1 MLRGVGDGVG
11 ADEIAVVLRKRG
23 VSEQR
28 GLPAL
33 LFIPAELVQAG
44 FEGGGCVVR
53 GGLQLLDRID
63 FQLLLRDEEGIP
75 PLRGDQDDGLIDGQ
89 AAVLPLRPAEVVEEL
104 QDVHMHEQRLAAAG
118 GAHEGELV
126 HFVRRVGRKADPPG
140 RLRGDFLKKGVQIRA
155 EGRSVG
161 KIAVEVH
168 LREQQ
173 GQVLEIFPADAAP
186 FRADGLGV
194 AADVFVVQAQPVFLP
209 YLRLLKQNKIAGRSF
224 APGAR

>member
-11 ADEIAVVLRKRG
+11 ADEMAVVLRKRG

-75 PLRGDQDDGLIDGQ
+75 PLRGARTMALLMDRRLFCRC
-89 AAVLPLRPAEVVEEL
+89 ALR
-104 QDVHMHEQRLAAAG
+104 
-118 GAHEGELV
+118 
-126 HFVRRVGRKADPPG
+126 K
-140 RLRGDFLKKGVQIRA
+140 
-155 EGRSVG
+155 
-161 KIAVEVH
+161 
-168 LREQQ
+168 
-173 GQVLEIFPADAAP
+173 
-186 FRADGLGV
+186 
-194 AADVFVVQAQPVFLP
+194 
-209 YLRLLKQNKIAGRSF
+209 
-224 APGAR
+224 